1 MGIPI
6 IYDNIIIL
14 YVLYD
19 DKYANCLPL
28 CFKVEEI
35 RDTLIM
41 NDMSVLNNDK
51 VKRRSKNDFG
61 IIITLYNNIVDI
73 LSFKLEESKT
83 DKENKYEMNH

>member
-28 CFKVEEI
+28 WFKVEEI
-35 RDTLIM
+35 RDTLIK
-41 NDMSVLNNDK
+41 NDISVLNNDK
-51 VKRRSKNDFG
+51 VKRRSKNDLG
-61 IIITLYNNIVDI
+61 IIII
-73 LSFKLEESKT
+73 L
-83 DKENKYEMNH
+83 